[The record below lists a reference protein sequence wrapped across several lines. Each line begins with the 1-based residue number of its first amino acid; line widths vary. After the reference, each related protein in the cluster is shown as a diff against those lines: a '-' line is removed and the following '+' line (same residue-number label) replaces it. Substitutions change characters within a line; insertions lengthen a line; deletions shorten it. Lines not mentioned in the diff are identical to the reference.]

1 MENLKR
7 LPVICSMGGLNSGGR
22 TSGNISYKRLVYENL
37 SNEEKKQVLKDLIS
51 LSEEKKTEKEILSGT
66 LIRQIDDF
74 LDPKGLMTKQ
84 IGVNAGAKLPDFYEI
99 DNLYNSKQHPR
110 GIKMTV
116 FGVND
121 ALNNLGINW
130 REDIQPLLDPNR
142 VAVFAGPAIGQLDEK
157 GLGGLMQSRLQEKR
171 ASSKH
176 LSMSLIEMSA
186 DFINAY
192 ILGSVGKSGQVA
204 GACATFFYNLNA
216 ATTLIKSNEVDF
228 AVIGSAEA
236 PINPEVTD
244 GFFATTGIADD
255 KKILAMQERH
265 GEPFDKV
272 DFSKACRPFGDNCGL
287 VLGESSQFAIVTS
300 LEFAIEIGAEILCA
314 VPNVFINSDGIKKSI
329 SSPGIGNYL
338 TMGQAFKK
346 YLKDHEKPKLSC
358 VIAHGTGTFQN
369 RSTESDVLSKCATSM
384 GMKDLR
390 VTGLKGYLGHTM
402 GPAGGDQ
409 LACSLGI
416 FDHGIIPGLNS
427 TPKLADDVITKNL
440 NFCMKHEEIDTSELD
455 AFFLNAKGFGG
466 NNATTSIYKSDFVT
480 KILPKLF
487 SKSKLTAYEAAL
499 EKTRENKL
507 VYNSNCLE
515 GNFNLIYRANEEIL
529 NPETDLEMTSEAIK
543 LKDYPDIKLSL
554 IHI

>member
-22 TSGNISYKRLVYENL
+22 TSGNISYSRLVYENL
-37 SNEEKKQVLKDLIS
+37 SNEEKKEVLKDLIS

-121 ALNNLGINW
+121 ALYNLGINW

-338 TMGQAFKK
+338 TMGQAFKR

-369 RSTESDVLSKCATSM
+369 RSTESDVLSKCATSL
-384 GMKDLR
+384 GMKNLK

-416 FDHGIIPGLNS
+416 FDRGIIPGLNS
-427 TPKLADDVITKNL
+427 TPKLADDVITNNL
-440 NFCMKHEEIDTSELD
+440 NFCMENEEIDTSDLD

-466 NNATTSIYKSDFVT
+466 NNATASIYKSNFVT
-480 KILPKLF
+480 KMLPKLF
-487 SKSKLTAYEAAL
+487 SKSKLSSYEAAL
-499 EKTRENKL
+499 EKTRKNKL

-543 LKDYPDIKLSL
+543 LKDYPEIKL
-554 IHI
+554 

>member
-7 LPVICSMGGLNSGGR
+7 LPVICSMGGINSGGR

-37 SNEEKKQVLKDLIS
+37 SNEEKKEVLKDLIS

-121 ALNNLGINW
+121 ALYNLGINW

-157 GLGGLMQSRLQEKR
+157 GLGGLMQSRLQDKR

-338 TMGQAFKK
+338 TMGQAFKR

-369 RSTESDVLSKCATSM
+369 RSTESDVLSKCATSLE
-384 GMKDLR
+384 MKNLK

-402 GPAGGDQ
+402 GPAGGGQ

-416 FDHGIIPGLNS
+416 FDRGIIPGLNS
-427 TPKLADDVITKNL
+427 TPKLADDVITNNL
-440 NFCMKHEEIDTSELD
+440 NFCMENEEIDTSDLD

-466 NNATTSIYKSDFVT
+466 NNATTSIYKSNFVT
-480 KILPKLF
+480 KMLPKLF
-487 SKSKLTAYEAAL
+487 SKSKLTSYEAAL

-543 LKDYPDIKLSL
+543 LKDYPDIKL
-554 IHI
+554 

>member
-84 IGVNAGAKLPDFYEI
+84 IGVNAGAKLPDYYEI

-121 ALNNLGINW
+121 ALYNLGINW

-427 TPKLADDVITKNL
+427 TPKLANDVITKNL

-480 KILPKLF
+480 KILPNLF
-487 SKSKLTAYEAAL
+487 SKSKLNAYETAL

-543 LKDYPDIKLSL
+543 LKDYPDIK
-554 IHI
+554 I

>member
-22 TSGNISYKRLVYENL
+22 TSGNISYSRLVYENL
-37 SNEEKKQVLKDLIS
+37 SNEEKKEVLKDLIS

-121 ALNNLGINW
+121 ALYNLGINW

-216 ATTLIKSNEVDF
+216 AATLIKSNEVDF

-338 TMGQAFKK
+338 TMGQAFKR

-369 RSTESDVLSKCATSM
+369 RSTESDVLSKCATSLE
-384 GMKDLR
+384 MKNLK

-416 FDHGIIPGLNS
+416 FDRGIIPGLIS
-427 TPKLADDVITKNL
+427 TPKLADDVITNNL
-440 NFCMKHEEIDTSELD
+440 NFCMENEEIDTSDLD

-466 NNATTSIYKSDFVT
+466 NNATTSIYKSNFVT
-480 KILPKLF
+480 KMLPKLF
-487 SKSKLTAYEAAL
+487 SKSKLTSYEATL

-543 LKDYPDIKLSL
+543 LKDYPEIKL
-554 IHI
+554 

>member
-22 TSGNISYKRLVYENL
+22 TSGNISYKRLVYDNL

-121 ALNNLGINW
+121 ALYNLGINW

-338 TMGQAFKK
+338 TMGQAFKR

-384 GMKDLR
+384 GMKNLK

-416 FDHGIIPGLNS
+416 FDRGIIPGLNS
-427 TPKLADDVITKNL
+427 TPKLADDVITNNL
-440 NFCMKHEEIDTSELD
+440 HFCMENEEINTSDID

-466 NNATTSIYKSDFVT
+466 NNATASIYKSNFVT
-480 KILPKLF
+480 KMLPKLF
-487 SKSKLTAYEAAL
+487 SKSKLSSYEAAL
-499 EKTRENKL
+499 EKTRKNKL

-543 LKDYPDIKLSL
+543 LKDYPDIK
-554 IHI
+554 I

>member
-37 SNEEKKQVLKDLIS
+37 SNEEKKEVLKDLIS

-121 ALNNLGINW
+121 ALYNLGINW

-204 GACATFFYNLNA
+204 GACATFFSNHTA

-338 TMGQAFKK
+338 TMGQAFKS

-369 RSTESDVLSKCATSM
+369 RSTESDVLSKCATSLE
-384 GMKDLR
+384 MKNLK

-416 FDHGIIPGLNS
+416 FDRGIIPGLNS
-427 TPKLADDVITKNL
+427 TPKLADDVITNNL
-440 NFCMKHEEIDTSELD
+440 NFCMENEEIDTSDLD

-466 NNATTSIYKSDFVT
+466 NNATTSIYKSNFVT
-480 KILPKLF
+480 KMLPKLF
-487 SKSKLTAYEAAL
+487 SKSKLTSYEAAL

-543 LKDYPDIKLSL
+543 LKDYPEIKL
-554 IHI
+554 

>member
-22 TSGNISYKRLVYENL
+22 TSGNMSYSRLVYENL
-37 SNEEKKQVLKDLIS
+37 SNEEKKEVLKDLIS

-121 ALNNLGINW
+121 ALYNLGINW

-338 TMGQAFKK
+338 TMGQAFKR

-369 RSTESDVLSKCATSM
+369 RSTESDVLSKCATSL
-384 GMKDLR
+384 GMKNLK

-416 FDHGIIPGLNS
+416 FDRGIIPGLNS
-427 TPKLADDVITKNL
+427 TPKLADDVITNNL
-440 NFCMKHEEIDTSELD
+440 NFCMENEEIDTSDLD

-466 NNATTSIYKSDFVT
+466 NNATTSIYKSNFVT
-480 KILPKLF
+480 KMLPKLF
-487 SKSKLTAYEAAL
+487 SKSKLTSYEAAL
-499 EKTRENKL
+499 EKTRKNKL

-543 LKDYPDIKLSL
+543 LKDYPEIKL
-554 IHI
+554 

>member
-37 SNEEKKQVLKDLIS
+37 SNEEKKQILKDLIS

-466 NNATTSIYKSDFVT
+466 NNATTIIYKSDFVT

-543 LKDYPDIKLSL
+543 LKDYPDIK
-554 IHI
+554 I

>member
-37 SNEEKKQVLKDLIS
+37 SNEEKKEVLKDLIS

-121 ALNNLGINW
+121 ALYNLGINW

-338 TMGQAFKK
+338 TMGQAFKR

-384 GMKDLR
+384 GMKNLK

-416 FDHGIIPGLNS
+416 FDRGIIPGLNS
-427 TPKLADDVITKNL
+427 TPKLADDVITNNL
-440 NFCMKHEEIDTSELD
+440 NFCMENEEIDTSDLD

-466 NNATTSIYKSDFVT
+466 NNATTTIYKSNFVT
-480 KILPKLF
+480 KLLPKLF
-487 SKSKLTAYEAAL
+487 SKSKLTSYEAAL

-529 NPETDLEMTSEAIK
+529 NPETDLEITSEVIK
-543 LKDYPDIKLSL
+543 LKDYPEIKL
-554 IHI
+554 

>member
-121 ALNNLGINW
+121 ALYNLGINW

-427 TPKLADDVITKNL
+427 TPKLANDVITKNL

-543 LKDYPDIKLSL
+543 LKDYPDIK
-554 IHI
+554 I

>member
-37 SNEEKKQVLKDLIS
+37 SNEEKKEVLKDLIS

-121 ALNNLGINW
+121 ALYNLGINW

-338 TMGQAFKK
+338 TMGQAFKR

-369 RSTESDVLSKCATSM
+369 RSTESDVLSKCATSL
-384 GMKDLR
+384 GMKNLK

-416 FDHGIIPGLNS
+416 IDRGIIPGLNS
-427 TPKLADDVITKNL
+427 TPKLADDVITNNL
-440 NFCMKHEEIDTSELD
+440 NFCMENEEIDTSDLD

-466 NNATTSIYKSDFVT
+466 NNATTSIYKSNFVT
-480 KILPKLF
+480 KMLPKLF
-487 SKSKLTAYEAAL
+487 SKSKLTSYEAAL

-543 LKDYPDIKLSL
+543 LKDYPEIKL
-554 IHI
+554 

>member
-37 SNEEKKQVLKDLIS
+37 SNEEKKQILKDLIS

-121 ALNNLGINW
+121 ALYNLGINW

-427 TPKLADDVITKNL
+427 TPKLANDVITKNL

-480 KILPKLF
+480 KILPNLF
-487 SKSKLTAYEAAL
+487 SKSKLNAYETAL

-543 LKDYPDIKLSL
+543 LKDYPDIK
-554 IHI
+554 I

>member
-37 SNEEKKQVLKDLIS
+37 SNEEKKEVLKDLIS

-121 ALNNLGINW
+121 ALYNLGINW

-369 RSTESDVLSKCATSM
+369 RSTESDVLSKCATSL
-384 GMKDLR
+384 GMKNLK

-416 FDHGIIPGLNS
+416 IDRGIIPGLNS

-440 NFCMKHEEIDTSELD
+440 NFCMKHEEIDTSDLD

-466 NNATTSIYKSDFVT
+466 NNATTSIYKSNFVT
-480 KILPKLF
+480 KMLPKLF
-487 SKSKLTAYEAAL
+487 SKSKLTSYEAAL

-543 LKDYPDIKLSL
+543 LKDYPEIKL
-554 IHI
+554 

>member
-22 TSGNISYKRLVYENL
+22 TSGNISYSRLVYENL
-37 SNEEKKQVLKDLIS
+37 SNEEKKEVLKDLIS

-121 ALNNLGINW
+121 ALYNLGINW

-369 RSTESDVLSKCATSM
+369 RSTESDVLSKCATSL
-384 GMKDLR
+384 GMKNLK

-416 FDHGIIPGLNS
+416 FDRGIIPGLNS
-427 TPKLADDVITKNL
+427 TPKLADDVITNNL
-440 NFCMKHEEIDTSELD
+440 NFCMENEEIDTSDLD

-466 NNATTSIYKSDFVT
+466 NNATTSIYKSNFVT
-480 KILPKLF
+480 KMLPKLF
-487 SKSKLTAYEAAL
+487 SKSELSTYEAAL

-507 VYNSNCLE
+507 IYNSNCLE

-543 LKDYPDIKLSL
+543 LKDYPEIKL
-554 IHI
+554 